1 MLFVGYLDGIMS
13 KHAVPKASDHKL
25 LALGIFLAKII
36 AHIPLP
42 ILLFF
47 GKIVGVASYYIA
59 KSRRKIIHRNL
70 ELCFPDLDAKSRK
83 KLIKDN
89 FKSMGMAIF
98 EVIIAW
104 YTPQKKLEKYF
115 VYEGLENLKAYEES
129 EKGALLLTLHMTPL
143 ELGGRAISLK
153 TKVRGMYRPHD
164 NPYYEYIQ
172 YKGRYE
178 QSGLEPITRDETRR
192 MIKLLRSGDLIW
204 YAPDQNYGST
214 DHVFI
219 PFFGVNALTITATS
233 TLCRLGKAGAL
244 PYYVIRKG
252 SKYHIKIM
260 PMMENFPTDDLKA
273 DTIHINEMFEK
284 WIMEAPEQ
292 YLWAHRRFKTRPK
305 GETDLYQDL

>member
-1 MLFVGYLDGIMS
+1 MS
-13 KHAVPKASDHKL
+13 KHTPPKASDHKL
-25 LALGIFLAKII
+25 LAFGIFLAKII
-36 AHIPLP
+36 AHLPIPL
-42 ILLFF
+42 LLFV
-47 GKIVGVASYYIA
+47 GRLIGVASYYVA
-59 KSRRKIIHRNL
+59 GSRRKIIQRNL
-70 ELCFPDLDAKSRK
+70 ELCFPELSPKARK
-83 KLIKDN
+83 KLIQEN

-104 YTPQKKLEKYF
+104 YTPQKKLEKHL

-129 EKGALLLTLHMTPL
+129 GKGALLLTLHMTPL

-153 TKVRGMYRPHD
+153 TKVRGMYRPHE
-164 NPYYEYIQ
+164 NPYYEHVQ
-172 YKGRYE
+172 YMGRFE

-192 MIKLLRSGDLIW
+192 MIKLLRGGDLIW

-219 PFFGVNALTITATS
+219 PFFGVDALTITATS
-233 TLCRLGKAGAL
+233 TLCRLGKAVAL
-244 PYYVIRKG
+244 PYYVVRKG

-260 PMMENFPTDDLKA
+260 PVLENFPTKDLKA
-273 DTIHINEMFEK
+273 DTIQINDMFEK

-305 GETDLYQDL
+305 GEADLYQDL